1 MIARCLAHHDYSPVH
16 IPTQK
21 DEQVK
26 EFIRMR
32 DDHYLALKRVKQ
44 QILSFCLR
52 HGFHYDGTK
61 THWTQTHLRWLRTL
75 HIEGLYQEI
84 LEEYLLTYD
93 YLMAKL
99 SRIEQANR
107 TGWASPRPETG
118 RCGC

>member
-61 THWTQTHLRWLRTL
+61 THWLRTL

-84 LEEYLLTYD
+84 LKEYLLTYD
-93 YLMAKL
+93 YLTEKL
-99 SRIEQANR
+99 SRIEQAIR
-107 TGWASPRPETG
+107 TGWASPRPETVM
-118 RCGC
+118 CGCCW